1 MMSRG
6 INRGA
11 IFQEDRDREHF
22 IELLEKA
29 AERFRI
35 RIHGYV
41 LMDNHFHLLVET
53 PEGNLSASLQWL
65 KQAYSIWHNLKH
77 DRVGPLFQGRF
88 KSVPVEDG
96 GWAYE
101 LSLYL
106 HLNPLRL
113 ARFKLGRVER
123 QAGAVVPEKDPTR
136 KEATRL
142 LRELRVYP
150 WSSYRAYAG
159 YVRAPAWLYTAA
171 VWERAGGRDA
181 RRAYRK
187 EVQGRLIGGG
197 EGDRLERLRDALVV
211 GSEAFSEKFRGLVRQ
226 SGRETAGRGEAKGVV
241 SLARVIRVVDQ
252 ELGEGVATGPRGGL
266 GRDMTLRVA
275 RDLCGLTLRSLG
287 ERMGGLDY
295 AAVHMAIRRLEQKM
309 ERTAPLNEQMERIKA
324 VLCKV

>member
-1 MMSRG
+1 MSVFSPYG
-6 INRGA
+6 TA
-11 IFQEDRDREHF
+11 V
-22 IELLEKA
+22 
-29 AERFRI
+29 
-35 RIHGYV
+35 V

-142 LRELRVYP
+142 LRGKPPVNPHSAVPL
-150 WSSYRAYAG
+150 A
-159 YVRAPAWLYTAA
+159 VRH
-171 VWERAGGRDA
+171 
-181 RRAYRK
+181 
-187 EVQGRLIGGG
+187 
-197 EGDRLERLRDALVV
+197 
-211 GSEAFSEKFRGLVRQ
+211 S
-226 SGRETAGRGEAKGVV
+226 
-241 SLARVIRVVDQ
+241 
-252 ELGEGVATGPRGGL
+252 
-266 GRDMTLRVA
+266 
-275 RDLCGLTLRSLG
+275 
-287 ERMGGLDY
+287 
-295 AAVHMAIRRLEQKM
+295 
-309 ERTAPLNEQMERIKA
+309 
-324 VLCKV
+324 